1 MKATRKIIKHKFAL
15 YLYSILVA
23 INCKCVSP
31 APIKYPYASGKLVI
45 VEDCDFISGKSS
57 LIINIDPSTINTPKG
72 QSLSLFSA
80 SVKGVQYANLVR
92 VFTRF
97 NEKDSLQVLTFVD
110 MIPIIPNCPAN
121 SFTGI
126 SSFETHTYGI
136 RYK

>member
-1 MKATRKIIKHKFAL
+1 MKATGKINKHKFSL
-15 YLYSILVA
+15 YFLLLA
-23 INCKCVSP
+23 INCTCVSP
-31 APIKYPYASGKLVI
+31 APIKYPYASGKLVM
-45 VEDCDFISGKSS
+45 VEDCYFISGKSS

-110 MIPIIPNCPAN
+110 MIPIIPNCPSN
-121 SFTGI
+121 SFIGI
-126 SSFETHTYGI
+126 SSFETHTYAI
-136 RYK
+136 KYK